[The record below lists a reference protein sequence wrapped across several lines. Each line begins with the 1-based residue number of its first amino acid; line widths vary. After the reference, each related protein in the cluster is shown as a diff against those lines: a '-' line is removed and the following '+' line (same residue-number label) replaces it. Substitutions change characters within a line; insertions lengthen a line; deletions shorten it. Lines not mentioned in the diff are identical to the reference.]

1 MALIML
7 FPVVGL
13 AAPGTVQVGTDIWT
27 PIGSSTNQ
35 FGGLF
40 DGGSIDNAVNRAVIY
55 ASGGAVPG
63 GSGTNRFG
71 HAGGI
76 FGMGT
81 GTADAPVSI
90 SGCANYGT
98 VTVSNCN
105 QGGRAG

>member
-40 DGGSIDNAVNRAVIY
+40 DGGGHTISGLYTDLNASCQGFFGYI
-55 ASGGAVPG
+55 GPG
-63 GSGTNRFG
+63 GSVKN
-71 HAGGI
+71 
-76 FGMGT
+76 
-81 GTADAPVSI
+81 
-90 SGCANYGT
+90 
-98 VTVSNCN
+98 VTVS
-105 QGGRAG
+105 GVVAGRLRSEP